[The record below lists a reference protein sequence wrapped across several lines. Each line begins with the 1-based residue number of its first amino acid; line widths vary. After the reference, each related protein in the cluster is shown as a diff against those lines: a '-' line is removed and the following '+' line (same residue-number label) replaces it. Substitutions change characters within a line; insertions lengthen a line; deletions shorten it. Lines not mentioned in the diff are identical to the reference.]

1 VSGARKLL
9 LSGAALT
16 VLLAF
21 VAIASH
27 AHRPGGGS
35 GNGSAH
41 APTLISDYLVT
52 IALIVM
58 PLGAVLVVWGLAN
71 RRRQA
76 ALSGRTNWRNNLIA
90 LGVISALLAVAVFS
104 ADKRQQARH
113 NAAKPGPLPAFPL
126 FGPTGVPQRRRPPGA
141 QSTPQHQPHW
151 QWLPALVLGS
161 LLLGLVVT
169 AGAAAAH
176 ARRNREALDEE
187 AQLARALDEVL
198 ADSLDDLRAERDPRK
213 AVIRAYARMEKT
225 FAAYG
230 VPREEHETPLEYVAR
245 VLDSLRVSSFAV
257 RRLVQLFER
266 AKFSPHTIES
276 SMKDDAIEALAG
288 LRAELE
294 YDRTEAA

>member
-16 VLLAF
+16 A
-21 VAIASH
+21 
-27 AHRPGGGS
+27 
-35 GNGSAH
+35 
-41 APTLISDYLVT
+41 LIGDYLAT
-52 IALIVM
+52 IALIIM
-58 PLGAVLVVWGLAN
+58 PVGAVLIVWGLAN
-71 RRRQA
+71 RRKQQA
-76 ALSGRTNWRNNLIA
+76 LAGRTNWRKNLIA
-90 LGVISALLAVAVFS
+90 AGVISALLIVLVVTAEN
-104 ADKRQQARH
+104 RQGR
-113 NAAKPGPLPAFPL
+113 GRRPAL
-126 FGPTGVPQRRRPPGA
+126 GPTQSAILGTPLGAKGPRKAVKDDTVPPHRPR
-141 QSTPQHQPHW
+141 W
-151 QWLPALVLGS
+151 QWLPVLVLGS
-161 LLLGLVVT
+161 LLLGIVVT
-169 AGAAAAH
+169 TGAAVAY
-176 ARRNREALDEE
+176 ARRNREALNEE

-213 AVIRAYARMEKT
+213 AVIRAYARMEQT

-266 AKFSPHTIES
+266 AKFSPHSIES

-294 YDRTEAA
+294 YDRPEAA

>member
-1 VSGARKLL
+1 
-9 LSGAALT
+9 LT
-16 VLLAF
+16 ALLAF

-35 GNGSAH
+35 GGGSAH
-41 APTLISDYLVT
+41 SPTLFGDYLAT
-52 IALIVM
+52 IALIIM
-58 PLGAVLVVWGLAN
+58 PIGAVLVVWGLAN
-71 RRRQA
+71 RRKQA
-76 ALSGRTNWRNNLIA
+76 ALTGRTSWRRNLIA
-90 LGVISALLAVAVFS
+90 AGVISALLIVLVVTAENRQGRARRPAV
-104 ADKRQQARH
+104 
-113 NAAKPGPLPAFPL
+113 
-126 FGPTGVPQRRRPPGA
+126 GPTQGAILGAPLGAKGPRRAVKADTVPPHRPR
-141 QSTPQHQPHW
+141 W
-151 QWLPALVLGS
+151 QWLPVLVLGS
-161 LLLGLVVT
+161 LLLGIVVT
-169 AGAAAAH
+169 TAAAVAH
-176 ARRNREALDEE
+176 GRRNREALDEE

-213 AVIRAYARMEKT
+213 AVIRAYARMEQT

-230 VPREEHETPLEYVAR
+230 VPREGHETPLEYVAR

-266 AKFSPHTIES
+266 AKFSPHAIES

>member
-1 VSGARKLL
+1 MSGARKLL

-16 VLLAF
+16 ALLAF

-35 GNGSAH
+35 GGGSAH
-41 APTLISDYLVT
+41 SPTLVGDYLAT
-52 IALIVM
+52 IALIIM
-58 PLGAVLVVWGLAN
+58 PIGAVLVVWGLAN
-71 RRRQA
+71 RRKQA
-76 ALSGRTNWRNNLIA
+76 ALTGRTSWRRNLIA
-90 LGVISALLAVAVFS
+90 AGVISALLIVLVVTAENRQGRARRPAV
-104 ADKRQQARH
+104 
-113 NAAKPGPLPAFPL
+113 
-126 FGPTGVPQRRRPPGA
+126 GPTQGAILGAPLGAKGPRKAVKVDTAPPHRPR
-141 QSTPQHQPHW
+141 W
-151 QWLPALVLGS
+151 QWLPVLVLGS
-161 LLLGLVVT
+161 LLLGIVVT

-176 ARRNREALDEE
+176 ARRNRETLDEE

-198 ADSLDDLRAERDPRK
+198 ADSLDDLRAEHDPRR

-276 SMKDDAIEALAG
+276 SMKYDAIEALAG

-294 YDRTEAA
+294 YDRTVAA

>member
-1 VSGARKLL
+1 MSGARKLL

-16 VLLAF
+16 ALLAF

-35 GNGSAH
+35 GGGSAES
-41 APTLISDYLVT
+41 PTLVGDYLAT
-52 IALIVM
+52 IALIIM
-58 PLGAVLVVWGLAN
+58 PIGAVLVVWGLAN
-71 RRRQA
+71 RRKQA
-76 ALSGRTNWRNNLIA
+76 ALTGRTSWRRNLIA
-90 LGVISALLAVAVFS
+90 AGVISALLIVLVLTAENRQGRARRPAV
-104 ADKRQQARH
+104 
-113 NAAKPGPLPAFPL
+113 
-126 FGPTGVPQRRRPPGA
+126 GPTQGAILGAPLGAKGPRKAVKVDTAPPHRPR
-141 QSTPQHQPHW
+141 W
-151 QWLPALVLGS
+151 QWLPVLVLGS
-161 LLLGLVVT
+161 LLLGIVVT
-169 AGAAAAH
+169 TAAAVAH
-176 ARRNREALDEE
+176 GRRNREALDEE
-187 AQLARALDEVL
+187 AQLARALGEVL
-198 ADSLDDLRAERDPRK
+198 SDSLDDLRAERDPRK
-213 AVIRAYARMEKT
+213 AVIRAYARMEQT

>member
-16 VLLAF
+16 ALLAF

-27 AHRPGGGS
+27 AHRPGGGT
-35 GNGSAH
+35 GGGSAH
-41 APTLISDYLVT
+41 SPTLVGDYLAT
-52 IALIVM
+52 IALIIM
-58 PLGAVLVVWGLAN
+58 PIGAVLVVWGLAN
-71 RRRQA
+71 RRKQA
-76 ALSGRTNWRNNLIA
+76 ALTGRTSWRRNLIA
-90 LGVISALLAVAVFS
+90 AGVISALLIVLVVTAEN
-104 ADKRQQARH
+104 RQGRA
-113 NAAKPGPLPAFPL
+113 
-126 FGPTGVPQRRRPPGA
+126 RRPAVGSTQGA
-141 QSTPQHQPHW
+141 ILGAPLGAKGPRKAVKVDTAAPHRPRW
-151 QWLPALVLGS
+151 QWLPVLVLGS
-161 LLLGLVVT
+161 LLLGIVVT
-169 AGAAAAH
+169 TAAAVAH
-176 ARRNREALDEE
+176 GRRNREALDDE
-187 AQLARALDEVL
+187 AQLARALGEVL
-198 ADSLDDLRAERDPRK
+198 SDSLDDLRAERDPRK
-213 AVIRAYARMEKT
+213 AVIRAYARMEQT

>member
-1 VSGARKLL
+1 MSGARKLL

-16 VLLAF
+16 ALLAF

-35 GNGSAH
+35 GGGSAES
-41 APTLISDYLVT
+41 PTLVGDYLAT
-52 IALIVM
+52 IALIIM
-58 PLGAVLVVWGLAN
+58 PIGAVLVVWGLAN
-71 RRRQA
+71 RRKQA
-76 ALSGRTNWRNNLIA
+76 ALTGRTSWRRNLIA
-90 LGVISALLAVAVFS
+90 AGVISALLIVLVVTAENRQGRARRPAV
-104 ADKRQQARH
+104 
-113 NAAKPGPLPAFPL
+113 
-126 FGPTGVPQRRRPPGA
+126 GPTQGAILGAPLGAKGPRKAVKVDTAPPHRPR
-141 QSTPQHQPHW
+141 W
-151 QWLPALVLGS
+151 QWLPVLVLGS
-161 LLLGLVVT
+161 LLLGIVVT
-169 AGAAAAH
+169 IAAAVAH
-176 ARRNREALDEE
+176 GRRNREALDEE
-187 AQLARALDEVL
+187 AQLARALGEVL
-198 ADSLDDLRAERDPRK
+198 SDSLDDLRAERDPRK
-213 AVIRAYARMEKT
+213 AVIRAYARMEQT

>member
-16 VLLAF
+16 ALLAF

-27 AHRPGGGS
+27 AHRPGGGT
-35 GNGSAH
+35 GGGTAH
-41 APTLISDYLVT
+41 SPTLVGDYLAT
-52 IALIVM
+52 IALIIM

-71 RRRQA
+71 RRKQQA
-76 ALSGRTNWRNNLIA
+76 LAGRTNWRKNLIA
-90 LGVISALLAVAVFS
+90 AGVISALLIVLVVTAEN
-104 ADKRQQARH
+104 RQGKDRR
-113 NAAKPGPLPAFPL
+113 PAL
-126 FGPTGVPQRRRPPGA
+126 GPTQGAILRAPLGAKGPRKAVNDDTVPPHRPR
-141 QSTPQHQPHW
+141 W
-151 QWLPALVLGS
+151 QWLPVLVLGS
-161 LLLGLVVT
+161 LLLGILVT
-169 AGAAAAH
+169 TGAAVAH

-187 AQLARALDEVL
+187 AQLAQALDEVL
-198 ADSLDDLRAERDPRK
+198 ADSLDDLRAERDPRR
-213 AVIRAYARMEKT
+213 AVIRAYARMEQT

-276 SMKDDAIEALAG
+276 TMKDDAIDALAG

>member
-16 VLLAF
+16 ALLAF
-21 VAIASH
+21 VAIASR

-35 GNGSAH
+35 GGGEAH
-41 APTLISDYLVT
+41 APTLIGDYLAT
-52 IALIVM
+52 IALIIM
-58 PLGAVLVVWGLAN
+58 PVGAVIVVWALAN
-71 RRRQA
+71 RRRQQ
-76 ALSGRTNWRNNLIA
+76 ALSGKTDWRRTLIA
-90 LGVISALLAVAVFS
+90 VAIISALLSVAVFS
-104 ADKRQQARH
+104 AEKRQQQVQGRGESGAT
-113 NAAKPGPLPAFPL
+113 ALSGPL
-126 FGPTGVPQRRRPPGA
+126 GPTGLTQRRKPRAEAPPHRA
-141 QSTPQHQPHW
+141 QWS
-151 QWLPALVLGS
+151 WLPVLVLGS
-161 LLLGLVVT
+161 LLLGIVVT
-169 AGAAAAH
+169 TGLAAVQG
-176 ARRNREALDEE
+176 RRNREALDEE

-257 RRLVQLFER
+257 RRLVNLFER
-266 AKFSPHTIES
+266 AKFSPHTIEP

-294 YDRTEAA
+294 HDSMEAA

>member
-16 VLLAF
+16 ALLAF

-35 GNGSAH
+35 GGGSAH
-41 APTLISDYLVT
+41 SPTLFGDYLAT
-52 IALIVM
+52 IALVIM
-58 PLGAVLVVWGLAN
+58 PIGAVLVVWGLAN
-71 RRRQA
+71 RRKQA
-76 ALSGRTNWRNNLIA
+76 ALTGRSSWRRNLIA
-90 LGVISALLAVAVFS
+90 AGVISALLIVLVVTAENRQGRARRPAV
-104 ADKRQQARH
+104 
-113 NAAKPGPLPAFPL
+113 
-126 FGPTGVPQRRRPPGA
+126 GPTQGAILGAPLGAKGPRKAVKADTIPPHRPR
-141 QSTPQHQPHW
+141 W
-151 QWLPALVLGS
+151 QWLPVLVLGS
-161 LLLGLVVT
+161 LLFGIVVT
-169 AGAAAAH
+169 TAAAVAH
-176 ARRNREALDEE
+176 GRRNREAFDEE
-187 AQLARALDEVL
+187 AQLARALGEVL
-198 ADSLDDLRAERDPRK
+198 SDSLDDLRAERDPRK
-213 AVIRAYARMEKT
+213 AVIRAYARMEQT

-245 VLDSLRVSSFAV
+245 VLDSLHVSSFAV

>member
-1 VSGARKLL
+1 MSGARKLL

-16 VLLAF
+16 ALLAF

-35 GNGSAH
+35 GGGSAES
-41 APTLISDYLVT
+41 PTLVGDYLAT
-52 IALIVM
+52 IALIIM
-58 PLGAVLVVWGLAN
+58 PIGAVLVVWGLAN
-71 RRRQA
+71 RRKQA
-76 ALSGRTNWRNNLIA
+76 ALTGRTSWRRNLIA
-90 LGVISALLAVAVFS
+90 AGVISALLIVLVVTAENRQGRARRPAV
-104 ADKRQQARH
+104 
-113 NAAKPGPLPAFPL
+113 
-126 FGPTGVPQRRRPPGA
+126 GPTQGAILGAPLGAKGPRKAVKVDTAPPHRPR
-141 QSTPQHQPHW
+141 W
-151 QWLPALVLGS
+151 QWLPVLVLGS
-161 LLLGLVVT
+161 LLLGIVVT
-169 AGAAAAH
+169 TAAAVAH
-176 ARRNREALDEE
+176 GRRNREALDEE
-187 AQLARALDEVL
+187 AQLARALGEVL
-198 ADSLDDLRAERDPRK
+198 SDSLDDLRAERDPRK
-213 AVIRAYARMEKT
+213 AVIRAYARMEQT